1 MYPIYYPYTPYY
13 QAGHE
18 YYPYMPRRYPEKPAY
33 PPVDSSLFSD
43 SAAAM
48 EKLLDQASLVLRRLA
63 ESKTFAHDVMQAAQ
77 VNDMKKV
84 DALLKS
90 TGIHS
95 GVQTKVNPDGINL
108 QLTSEVEGVDCC
120 HLTIALRWRI

>member
-1 MYPIYYPYTPYY
+1 MYPIYYPYVPYY
-13 QAGHE
+13 QSG
-18 YYPYMPRRYPEKPAY
+18 YGYLPYVPVRYPQEPVY
-33 PPVDSSLFSD
+33 PPVDSAMFSD

-48 EKLLDQASLVLRRLA
+48 EKLLDEASLVLRRLA
-63 ESKTFAHDVMQAAQ
+63 ESETFAHDVMAAAQ

-95 GVQTKVNPDGINL
+95 GVQTKVNPDGLNL
-108 QLTSEVEGVDCC
+108 QLSSEVEGVDCC
-120 HLTIALRWRI
+120 HLTIALRWRV